1 MSKSHLQQGMHQS
14 MTAGAGM
21 QLGMRILQASQME
34 LEQIVTQAL
43 QSNPTLEEQIS
54 NSAPV
59 ENSVSYGSS
68 NYIEQVGSSITLQEH
83 LQDQIQQDNHSPAL
97 TTAALELIEQLDDR
111 GYFDEENP
119 PVDSDALRL
128 IQSLDPAGVG
138 ARSLSECLLLQLHAL
153 GEGKGI
159 AAELISQHWQ
169 QLIQHRYAEAAKA
182 MDIDEDA
189 IRGAAHRIA
198 RLNPHPASIFAP
210 VEQDIIIPDIE
221 VIEEDQEERGE
232 KQLLVTLTGAYIP
245 QLALNADY
253 RSMMAEQ
260 ADNAQVRNYLSR
272 CFREGRELIAAI
284 EQRQHNLLLVARAIV
299 TRQQAFFLHPQGE
312 LRPLK
317 MEQIAEDTQL
327 HLSTVSRAV
336 RGKYLHCKRGTF
348 ELRSFF
354 AQELVGVQ
362 QRIRQ
367 LIAEELPHQPLS
379 DADLVE
385 LLQQEGV
392 EIARRTVSKYR
403 ERLGILP
410 APLRKS

>member
-1 MSKSHLQQGMHQS
+1 MSKSHLQQGMYQG

-54 NSAPV
+54 SSPPAEQSAAPS
-59 ENSVSYGSS
+59 NY
-68 NYIEQVGSSITLQEH
+68 NYIEQVGRSISLQEH
-83 LQDQIQQDNHSPAL
+83 LQEQILQDSHSPAL
-97 TTAALELIEQLDDR
+97 TAAALDLVEQLDER
-111 GYFDEENP
+111 GYFDEDNP
-119 PVDSDALRL
+119 PQDSEALRL

-138 ARSLSECLLLQLHAL
+138 ARSLAECLLLQLSAL

-169 QLIQHRYAEAAKA
+169 QLIQHRYADAAKA
-182 MDIDEDA
+182 MDLEEDA

-198 RLNPHPASIFAP
+198 RLSPHPGSNFAP
-210 VEQDIIIPDIE
+210 VEQDIIIPDVE
-221 VIEEDQEERGE
+221 VIEEDPEGRGE

-260 ADNAQVRNYLSR
+260 AENAQVRSYLSR

-299 TRQQAFFLHPQGE
+299 TRQRQFFTDKQGT
-312 LRPLK
+312 LQPLK

-336 RGKYLHCKRGTF
+336 RGKYLHCKRGSF

-354 AQELVGVQ
+354 AQELVGVE
-362 QRIRQ
+362 QRIKQ
-367 LIAEELPHQPLS
+367 LIAEESPQSVLS
-379 DADLVE
+379 DADLVQ
-385 LLQQEGV
+385 LLREEGV

-410 APLRKS
+410 AALRKG